1 MARLARRASIAF
13 AVLACLLSASAAH
26 AAAAVESPAPAPGPS
41 SPADVEIPYLG
52 DAAIE
57 PSPPWQIADC
67 GPAFAAGPIVTACD
81 PSRISVAAPE
91 YDPEAGTTVI
101 RVPLSNGVVSTTVGY
116 RIRLAGPE
124 TPTARPAELARPVA
138 AGSLLRVPVSELGLE
153 CAVCGDGGR
162 LEALE
167 VEPAIAGSVW
177 ATPTH
182 LVFWAASGY
191 TGPAEV
197 GYRFADDYG
206 SWSAGAKLDAAVYR
220 SAGPPLVTLD
230 LIATTAADGT
240 AIVDLASLA
249 ASIPT
254 AGGDGTDAEA
264 ASEELVLVGC
274 GAALHG
280 RVACDADTAAYAGP
294 PGTTDQFAV
303 QFAAG
308 GEQATA
314 SVTLVPE
321 GSELAEPGP
330 ASTAPGDQRDGVPV
344 IVMPRAPVEHHDTA
358 GVFTPLIATLDRVG
372 AR

>member
-1 MARLARRASIAF
+1 MVRLVRRASIAF
-13 AVLACLLSASAAH
+13 AALACLLTASVAQVAVAA
-26 AAAAVESPAPAPGPS
+26 ESPAPAPGPS

-67 GPAFAAGPIVTACD
+67 APAFAAGPLVTACD

-91 YDPEAGTTVI
+91 YDPDAGITVI
-101 RVPLSNGVVSTTVGY
+101 RVPLTNGVVSTTVGY
-116 RIRLAGPE
+116 RVRLAGPE

-138 AGSLLRVPVSELGLE
+138 AGSLLRVPISELGLE
-153 CAVCGDGGR
+153 CVVCGDGGR

-167 VEPAIAGSVW
+167 VEPAAAGSVW

-182 LVFWAASGY
+182 LVFRAASGY
-191 TGPAEV
+191 AGPAEV
-197 GYRFADDYG
+197 GFRFADDYG
-206 SWSAGAKLDAAVYR
+206 TWSAGAKLDAAVYR
-220 SAGPPLVTLD
+220 SAGSPLVTLD
-230 LIATTAADGT
+230 LVATTAADGT
-240 AIVDLASLA
+240 ATIDLAALA
-249 ASIPT
+249 TSIAPR
-254 AGGDGTDAEA
+254 ADGSGDEA
-264 ASEELVLVGC
+264 APADLVLVGC

-280 RVACDADTAAYAGP
+280 RVACDAETATYAGV
-294 PGTTDQFAV
+294 PGMADQVAV

-321 GSELAEPGP
+321 GSELAVPGP
-330 ASTAPGDQRDGVPV
+330 VALAPGEQRDGVPV
-344 IVMPRAPVEHHDTA
+344 IVTPRVPVEHHDTA
-358 GVFTPLIATLDRVG
+358 GVFTPLITTLDRVG